1 MRKANCSHHKIN
13 PKSPTKKEMSN
24 EIPMKIFAIC
34 ITLPLPQP
42 VTYGVR
48 LLPANLRPPL

>member
-1 MRKANCSHHKIN
+1 MRKANCSHRKIN